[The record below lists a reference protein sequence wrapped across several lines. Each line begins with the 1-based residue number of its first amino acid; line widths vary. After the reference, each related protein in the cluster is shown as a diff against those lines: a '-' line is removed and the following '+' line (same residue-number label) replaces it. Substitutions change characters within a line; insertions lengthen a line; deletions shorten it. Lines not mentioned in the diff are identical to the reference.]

1 MVFRLHVV
9 GMNEVHVFTI
19 NIISKQA
26 VLPRSALLN
35 AIPSN
40 LWDRIADFFF
50 FTVAEFFYGYGNNY
64 AGINISNLDVFL
76 YSLEKYAPGARVIAL
91 VQKHERQYAEKL
103 NEIIPYHGFVL
114 QPVRETEL
122 QSLLTA

>member
-19 NIISKQA
+19 NIISKQG

-40 LWDRIADFFF
+40 LWDRIADSFFF
-50 FTVAEFFYGYGNNY
+50 AVAEAFYGSFNQSQPFV
-64 AGINISNLDVFL
+64 AAELLTFF
-76 YSLEKYAPGARVIAL
+76 K
-91 VQKHERQYAEKL
+91 EKL
-103 NEIIPYHGFVL
+103 
-114 QPVRETEL
+114 QPKANTDEWFTSVNKTPNTIVQTRF
-122 QSLLTA
+122 